1 MRRAAQRFASA
12 AAAAASSR
20 PLQRRAL
27 ACAVAVAS
35 VTTVAAVLLPQAR
48 LHPALAEAAKEAPP
62 APGCP
67 HAAAAA
73 SACRPPAVRLQAALT
88 ELQALLGP
96 DRVSTEHED
105 VAQHSSDAYSYHK
118 ADEHTD
124 AAAGGEAQAQLSSVV
139 VYPESTEQVSEAV
152 KICARHRVRMI
163 PYGSGT
169 SLEGHTSAPSGGVF
183 IDVSRMQSIHAVHV
197 SDMDCVVEPGISW
210 NNLNA
215 ELKKHE
221 LFYPV
226 DPGPG
231 ASIGGMV
238 ATSCSGT
245 NAVRYGTMKWN
256 VLNLTV
262 VLPDGRIVKTGNRAR
277 KSSAGYDLTRLF
289 IGSEGTLGIVTEI
302 TLRLS
307 NIPEATAVAT
317 CSFDSLASASKSVIE
332 LLQRGVRVGCVELL
346 DDGCVRAVNAYA
358 GLSYPAKPATL
369 FFKFTGSTAG
379 VQDDVS
385 QAASITARHG
395 AGPLTFA
402 TEEDARERI
411 WEARKGA
418 LWGCIAYR
426 AGCEAWTTDVCV
438 PISRMAECIEATKA
452 DLLEL
457 SGAPPS
463 DGSAPTA
470 SSSAAG
476 QLFPSAVV
484 GHVGDGNFHVI
495 MMLDPHNPRELS
507 VAREVNERMVRRAIA
522 MEGTCTGEH
531 GVGIGKKKYLEA
543 ELGKPAIGLMRDLKR
558 TLDPHNLMNPGK
570 VFDMD
575 EQIDDSNSGAR
586 KQITNPQA
594 HKTHGGCC

>member
-1 MRRAAQRFASA
+1 
-12 AAAAASSR
+12 
-20 PLQRRAL
+20 
-27 ACAVAVAS
+27 
-35 VTTVAAVLLPQAR
+35 
-48 LHPALAEAAKEAPP
+48 
-62 APGCP
+62 
-67 HAAAAA
+67 
-73 SACRPPAVRLQAALT
+73 
-88 ELQALLGP
+88 
-96 DRVSTEHED
+96 
-105 VAQHSSDAYSYHK
+105 
-118 ADEHTD
+118 
-124 AAAGGEAQAQLSSVV
+124 
-139 VYPESTEQVSEAV
+139 
-152 KICARHRVRMI
+152 MI

-169 SLEGHTSAPSGGVF
+169 SLEGHTSAPQGGVF
-183 IDVSRMQSIHAVHV
+183 IDVSRMQRIRSLHV

-215 ELKKHE
+215 ELKEHG

-245 NAVRYGTMKWN
+245 NAVRYGTMKFN

-289 IGSEGTLGIVTEI
+289 VGSEGTLGIVTEI

-307 NIPEATAVAT
+307 NIPQATAVAT
-317 CSFDSLASASKSVIE
+317 CHFDSLASASKSVIE

-369 FFKFTGSTAG
+369 FFKFTGSEAG
-379 VQDDVS
+379 VQDDVA
-385 QAASITARHG
+385 QAASITASHG

-402 TEEDARERI
+402 TEVDARERI

-426 AGCEAWTTDVCV
+426 PGCEAWTTDVCV
-438 PISRMAECIEATKA
+438 PISRMAECIEATKK
-452 DLLEL
+452 DLIEL
-457 SGAPPS
+457 SGATAA
-463 DGSAPTA
+463 DGSG
-470 SSSAAG
+470 SSSSQR

-495 MMLDPHNPRELS
+495 MMLDPSSAEELS
-507 VAREVNERMVRRAIA
+507 VAREVNERMVRRAID

-531 GVGIGKKKYLEA
+531 GVGVGKKKYLEA
-543 ELGKPAIGLMRDLKR
+543 ELGAPALDLMRTLKR
-558 TLDPHNLMNPGK
+558 ALDPHNLMNPGK
-570 VFDMD
+570 VFDMEPSSSAD
-575 EQIDDSNSGAR
+575 E
-586 KQITNPQA
+586 KITNPHA
-594 HKTHGGCC
+594 HKHAAGNGCC